1 MQQEELTRFS
11 RNPEG
16 DDVENLHQANIALA
30 SSPFQLE
37 LQELDVYLRPVRHIG
52 PTPLS
57 LFGLA
62 SGLC

>member
-16 DDVENLHQANIALA
+16 DDVENLHQASIVLT
-30 SSPFQLE
+30 SSLFQLE
-37 LQELDVYLRPVRHIG
+37 LPELGVYLLPVRHIG